1 MRSGVTLSPC
11 DPTGRPPVI
20 AQRMW
25 RRTCGSRRD
34 CVPSASGPA
43 DLLVD
48 LTAAFEALQVR
59 WYVFGAQAALIW
71 GRPRFTADVD
81 ATVALAG
88 RSIPEFVKALEDRGF
103 MSRPEATSEFIS
115 ASRVLP
121 LEHRRSTLA
130 LDLVL
135 AGPGLEEA
143 FLERAVLVEVSG
155 VAVPFISPEDLIVT
169 KILAGRDK
177 DLDDVRGV
185 LSERGATLDHDQI
198 ATTLR
203 TIEVALE
210 RSDLVRVFEV
220 ERSRWRDQPG

>member
-1 MRSGVTLSPC
+1 M
-11 DPTGRPPVI
+11 
-20 AQRMW
+20 
-25 RRTCGSRRD
+25 
-34 CVPSASGPA
+34 PSAGPA

-48 LTAAFEALQVR
+48 LATALGALQLP

-81 ATVALAG
+81 VTVALSG
-88 RSIPEFVKALEDRGF
+88 HSIPQFLKALGESGF
-103 MSRPEATSEFIS
+103 VARPESTAELT
-115 ASRVLP
+115 AVSRVLL

-135 AGPGLEEA
+135 AGPGLEQT
-143 FLERAVLVEVSG
+143 FLERAVLVEVAG

-169 KILAGRDK
+169 KVLAGRDK
-177 DLDDVRGV
+177 DVDDVRGI

-203 TIEVALE
+203 TIEAALE
-210 RSDLVRVFEV
+210 RSDLLQAFEV
-220 ERSRWRDQPG
+220 EHSRWRHEQR